1 MVLALAH
8 FELAVSDLPESNF
21 DGEHLLR
28 AAKSKAFHLKLRFQ
42 RKYSLREIK
51 LSTKPTNNHS
61 ILN

>member
-28 AAKSKAFHLKLRFQ
+28 AAKSKALHLKLRFY
-42 RKYSLREIK
+42 RKYSLEEIIE
-51 LSTKPTNNHS
+51 H
-61 ILN
+61 